1 MILQAPPQEYDLIFE
16 IERNREIE
24 AEDLLNRKKQQ
35 DLEISG
41 NERLILSSPN
51 GTRYQITVSNTGTL
65 TTTAI

>member
-35 DLEISG
+35 DVEISG

-51 GTRYQITVSNTGTL
+51 GTRYQITVSNSGIL
-65 TTTAI
+65 TATAI

>member
-35 DLEISG
+35 DVEISG

-51 GTRYQITVSNTGTL
+51 GTRFQITVSNSGTL
-65 TTTAI
+65 TATAI

>member
-35 DLEISG
+35 DVEISG

-51 GTRYQITVSNTGTL
+51 GTRSVSYTHLRAHET
-65 TTTAI
+65 

>member
-35 DLEISG
+35 DVEISG

-51 GTRYQITVSNTGTL
+51 GTRYQITVSNSGTL
-65 TTTAI
+65 TATAI